1 MLSKPAGSPTPTRT
15 PTPVVLKR
23 TRPRAEARRAGR
35 RLVEDVHHRT
45 RRRGVT
51 VADRRRTGYE
61 LGGPGVE
68 AARGEGTGEGGV
80 GGTRR
85 RSAVLGDLWDPPHI
99 SSSSSSM
106 EAAGR
111 RRRKVCPTMEENA
124 QKKTAT
130 EASRAAE
137 EEKVKKRTAVKAS
150 TRQCHREEMES
161 GSALGDIED
170 FSADEAQRIR
180 ANLLRWYDVHRRVLP
195 WRTASSGGIRGNGKE
210 VDQERAYGV
219 WVSEVMLQQTRVQ
232 TVIAYYNRWMEK
244 ALSRLSKKESFLEQ
258 LLSFGRFEELGITR
272 QEPLLL

>member
-1 MLSKPAGSPTPTRT
+1 
-15 PTPVVLKR
+15 
-23 TRPRAEARRAGR
+23 
-35 RLVEDVHHRT
+35 
-45 RRRGVT
+45 
-51 VADRRRTGYE
+51 
-61 LGGPGVE
+61 
-68 AARGEGTGEGGV
+68 
-80 GGTRR
+80 
-85 RSAVLGDLWDPPHI
+85 
-99 SSSSSSM
+99 M

-180 ANLLRWYDVHRRVLP
+180 ANLLPWYDVHRRVLP

-244 ALSRLSKKESFLEQ
+244 WPTVHHLASASSGSTDVTDYPSKVAKTKQRHDFAAVCVVQLTEGADEESLR
-258 LLSFGRFEELGITR
+258 GRNNKDV
-272 QEPLLL
+272 LLLVKRPEKGLLAGLWEFPTVLLDEEIIDVGTRRKTVDKYLKEFAWKCVDGKSMKNTGLTSGVRKV